1 MANSSQARKRVLQN
15 EKRRR
20 HNASLRSRMRTYVKS
35 VLKAVR
41 EGNQEQARAAL
52 HQAESII
59 DKTASKGIVHANM
72 AARTK
77 SRLSAR
83 VKALGA
89 TQA

>member
-1 MANSSQARKRVLQN
+1 MANSAQARKRVLQN
-15 EKRRR
+15 ENRRR

-41 EGNQEQARAAL
+41 EGDQEQARRAL

-59 DKTASKGIVHANM
+59 DKTASKGIVHANT

-83 VKALGA
+83 VKALGTA
-89 TQA
+89 QS

>member
-1 MANSSQARKRVLQN
+1 VANSSQARKRVLQN

-20 HNASLRSRMRTYVKS
+20 HNASMRSRMRTYVKS

-41 EGNQEQARAAL
+41 EGNAEQARAAL
-52 HQAESII
+52 RRAESII
-59 DKTASKGIVHANM
+59 DKTAGKGIVHANK

-89 TQA
+89 SQG